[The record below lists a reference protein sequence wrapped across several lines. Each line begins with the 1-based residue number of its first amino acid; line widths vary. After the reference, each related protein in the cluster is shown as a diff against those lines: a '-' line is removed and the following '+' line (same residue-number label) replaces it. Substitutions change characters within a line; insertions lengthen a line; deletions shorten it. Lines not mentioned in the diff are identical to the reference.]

1 MFCYK
6 GIYIN
11 NMVGSVNKVILLG
24 NLGRDPE
31 IRSMQSGSKM
41 ASFSIATSKRWKDK
55 NTQEQK
61 EKTSWHN
68 IVVFGDGLVDI
79 VEKYVKKGSKIY
91 VEGELQTRKWQDKEG
106 NDRYTTEIILQGYN
120 CNLTL
125 LDSRNTSSNS
135 LENQDSSTAD
145 SDDSF
150 SSEATDSSDLDED
163 IPF

>member
-1 MFCYK
+1 
-6 GIYIN
+6 
-11 NMVGSVNKVILLG
+11 MVGSVNKVILLG

-55 NTQEQK
+55 NTQGQK

-68 IVVFGDGLVDI
+68 VVVFGDGLVNI
-79 VEKYVKKGSKIY
+79 VEQYVKKGSKIY
-91 VEGELQTRKWQDKEG
+91 VEGELQTRKWQDQDG
-106 NDRYTTEIILQGYN
+106 NDRYTTEVILQGYN

-125 LDSRNTSSNS
+125 LDSKNSNVEQS
-135 LENQDSSTAD
+135 SSTIENNISSSKNEESSTT
-145 SDDSF
+145 SD
-150 SSEATDSSDLDED
+150 TDSKEEDED